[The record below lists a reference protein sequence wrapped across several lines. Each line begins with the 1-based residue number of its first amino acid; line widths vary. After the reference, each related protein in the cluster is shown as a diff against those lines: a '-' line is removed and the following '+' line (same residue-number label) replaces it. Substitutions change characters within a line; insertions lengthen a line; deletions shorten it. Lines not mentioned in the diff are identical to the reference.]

1 MPKVSAGI
9 DNIYINFDKH
19 ELKFRAGE
27 NLTGKIVVHV
37 DETTPTR
44 GVLLVIKGRMNL
56 YWRRTEGGA
65 NLEFAEIED
74 YLDEKIKV

>member
-1 MPKVSAGI
+1 MGSSKDGI

-27 NLTGKIVVHV
+27 DVTGKIVVHV

-44 GVLLVIKGRMNL
+44 GVLLVVKA
-56 YWRRTEGGA
+56 Y
-65 NLEFAEIED
+65 FFFS
-74 YLDEKIKV
+74 

>member
-1 MPKVSAGI
+1 MGSSKDGI

-27 NLTGKIVVHV
+27 DVTGKIVVHV

-44 GVLLVIKGRMNL
+44 GVLLVVKAYFFL
-56 YWRRTEGGA
+56 
-65 NLEFAEIED
+65 AE
-74 YLDEKIKV
+74 K